1 MLANMSLEQHAFSFN
16 QKNQFKIPEL
26 PTSSGNIREK
36 FESMKDVSSNMLSS
50 KMKEPATPS
59 SLDLAATGA
68 GVGVGAE
75 SIGVDTPDINSAKPT
90 NTGMPS
96 SSKMKG
102 TSDED
107 DTQSCYQ
114 TVQDGPV
121 RKRKWYSLF

>member
-16 QKNQFKIPEL
+16 QKNQFKIPEQ

-36 FESMKDVSSNMLSS
+36 FETTKDVSSNMFST
-50 KMKEPATPS
+50 KMKGPATPS
-59 SLDLAATGA
+59 DLTATGA
-68 GVGVGAE
+68 DDGAGTE
-75 SIGVDTPDINSAKPT
+75 TLGMNTPDINSAKQT
-90 NTGMPS
+90 NAGMPS